1 MQQSADIQL
10 QRRNRRLG
18 LLIAGIVLGL
28 TILCAL
34 YITWFG
40 GANKEDAKPFHV
52 ERSIDEATR
61 A

>member
-1 MQQSADIQL
+1 MQPGVNLDL

-18 LLIAGIVLGL
+18 LLIAGVVLGL

-40 GANKEDAKPFHV
+40 GVNKEDAKPFHV
-52 ERSIDEATR
+52 ELPHIEASH